1 MWHSVD
7 VECSGHQNG
16 FEHFDLDGFDD
27 FDLAQKFEPRAV
39 ESEENR
45 TSTVTGIEAYAEPF
59 LVMYVSVRKLDGV
72 VTPDSVEYRL
82 PRSRWREESRI
93 GNEDFAALQD
103 AAEADLRVN
112 LAALR
117 QLRDRS
123 LVGNDP

>member
-16 FEHFDLDGFDD
+16 FEHFDLDGFDG
-27 FDLAQKFEPRAV
+27 FDLAQKVEPSAV
-39 ESEENR
+39 ESEESR
-45 TSTVTGIEAYAEPF
+45 TSPSTGIEAYAEPF
-59 LVMYVSVRKLDGV
+59 LVMHVSVRKLDRV
-72 VTPDSVEYRL
+72 VAPDSVEYRL
-82 PRSRWREESRI
+82 PRSKWRGAS
-93 GNEDFAALQD
+93 GVSNEDFTTLQD